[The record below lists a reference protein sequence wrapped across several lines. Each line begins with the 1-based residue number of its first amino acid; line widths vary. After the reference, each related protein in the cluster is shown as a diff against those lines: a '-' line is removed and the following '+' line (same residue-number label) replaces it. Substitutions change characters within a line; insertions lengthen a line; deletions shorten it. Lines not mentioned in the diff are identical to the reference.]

1 MILLVNFGGPRILCE
16 IGSFLT
22 SLLTDQ
28 DVVRTPLP
36 AFIHRKLFTW
46 IARKRAAKIVVDYE
60 GIGGGSPI
68 YSDTENLA
76 KLLAEKTGSKVI
88 TFHRYLPRTHA
99 ESLAAI
105 EACPE
110 EELLVLPLFPQFSY
124 ATTGSIARFFSL
136 QLTPKTQNKLRW
148 IKSYASSD
156 PFIKSY
162 EQRIRTFLAE
172 KKLAQEDT
180 ILLFSS
186 HGVPKS
192 FITKGDVYYKE
203 CLESFD
209 LIRKAFPNA
218 LSKLSFQSKFGPG
231 EWIKPYT
238 EETCEKVLQWN
249 EGRKKII
256 VIPLSF
262 TSDHIETLYEIQDL
276 YIPILE
282 KQGLEAYR
290 CPALNLESYWVD
302 NLAEIA
308 KSTLFHANEE
318 LIRR

>member
-1 MILLVNFGGPRILCE
+1 MILLVNFGGPRILSE
-16 IGSFLT
+16 IGSFLMA
-22 SLLTDQ
+22 LLTDQ

-60 GIGGGSPI
+60 KIGGGSPI
-68 YSDTENLA
+68 YADTENLA
-76 KLLAEKTGSKVI
+76 KKLSEKTGSRVI
-88 TFHRYLPRTHA
+88 TFHRYLPETHA

-105 EACPE
+105 EACSE
-110 EELLVLPLFPQFSY
+110 AEILVLPLFPQFSY

-136 QLTPKTQNKLRW
+136 HLKPATIDKLRW
-148 IKSYASSD
+148 IKSYAANAS
-156 PFIKSY
+156 FVRSY
-162 EQRIRTFLAE
+162 EQRIRNFLAE
-172 KKLAQEDT
+172 KNLNEEET

-186 HGVPKS
+186 HGLPKS
-192 FITKGDVYYKE
+192 FVTNGDVYQKE

-209 LIRKAFPNA
+209 LISQTFPKA

-238 EETCEKVLQWN
+238 GETCEKILSWN
-249 EGRKKII
+249 QGRKQI
-256 VIPLSF
+256 VVVPLSF

-276 YIPILE
+276 YLPLLE
-282 KQGLEAYR
+282 KQGLRAYR
-290 CPALNLESYWVD
+290 CPALNLESYWVN

-308 KSTLFHANEE
+308 QTTIFHPNES
-318 LIRR
+318 LIRK